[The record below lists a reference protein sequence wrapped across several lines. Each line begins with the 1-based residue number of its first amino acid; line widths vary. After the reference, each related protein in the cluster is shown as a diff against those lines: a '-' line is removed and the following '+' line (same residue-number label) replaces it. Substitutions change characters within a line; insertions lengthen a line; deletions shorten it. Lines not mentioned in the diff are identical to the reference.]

1 MMDANP
7 LLNSFHPIPTRMG
20 SQRTITKHQHQL
32 AVNFK
37 GGNVLPIQSLTPQ
50 SFLYDNVSTI
60 ITTAHKLIPSV
71 ALKLIFFI
79 TVSTSHHKIKGL
91 LKKYRCGNLT

>member
-32 AVNFK
+32 AMNFK

-71 ALKLIFFI
+71 ALKLIFFYYCQYLPPQNKR
-79 TVSTSHHKIKGL
+79 VVKKI
-91 LKKYRCGNLT
+91 